1 MEPNITPTPRDPNAP
16 KRNLSAYLLYQKAMR
31 DEFSAQNPDF
41 TAGLLSKY
49 VSSMYKKLSPEEK
62 HSWYVKAEADKARYE
77 NEMAQY
83 NPPEGYYANG
93 LKIDEREFR
102 RDAPP

>member
-1 MEPNITPTPRDPNAP
+1 M
-16 KRNLSAYLLYQKAMR
+16 KAMR

-41 TAGLLSKY
+41 TAGQLSKY
-49 VSSMYKKLSPEEK
+49 ASSMYKELSPEEK
-62 HSWYVKAEADKARYE
+62 YSWHVKAEADKERYA

-93 LKIDEREFR
+93 VKINEEEFQR
-102 RDAPP
+102 ADAPL